1 MRKLQQ
7 ELDHLCSVPEY
18 SIYDGSQI
26 LRDEAHGFDYLIDML
41 RCGENVVVARLPF
54 LKLREISPRLLFA
67 ELKEEIARNFSEDS
81 VNAGYENPSSIN
93 HFYIRMPHHPEEKCY
108 EDIGCFCSI
117 KIGGDK
123 MALCMDQID
132 VDLYT
137 DLPYNILYTF
147 LFGTLMAHIYK
158 KEFAGCVL
166 DFQNGYVRREDL
178 PKIAKII
185 ESDDIEM
192 DECTITIKKPFTSLE
207 SVEFS
212 DLEIKIR

>member
-18 SIYDGSQI
+18 TIYDGSQI
-26 LRDEAHGFDYLIDML
+26 LRDEFRGFSYLIDIL
-41 RCGENVVVARLPF
+41 KSSENEIVARLPF

-81 VNAGYENPSSIN
+81 VNAGYENPDSIN
-93 HFYIRMPHHPEEKCY
+93 HFYIRMPHYPEEKCY
-108 EDIGCFCSI
+108 ENLGCFCGV

-123 MALCMDQID
+123 MVLCMDQID

-147 LFGTLMAHIYK
+147 LFGTLIAYVYK
-158 KEFAGCVL
+158 KEFAGCMF
-166 DFQNGYVRREDL
+166 DFQNSYVRKEDL
-178 PKIAKII
+178 PEIAKIL
-185 ESDDIEM
+185 ESDIEM

-207 SVEFS
+207 TVEFE
-212 DLEIKIR
+212 DLKIEIR